1 MQKNAKILKNAA
13 YPVAVIA
20 IVLVIWYFAAIA
32 ADSEFILPAPFST
45 LHRLAVVLGEQ
56 RFWSAFGATLAR
68 SVFAFAV
75 SLAGAL
81 VLAFISY
88 FFKPLGRFLSPLVS
102 VLRALP
108 TMAVVLL
115 LVIWA
120 GGRKAPV
127 IVALMVLLPTLY
139 AAIAEALDN
148 VDRDVLDM
156 AKIDGASRFTLTFRF
171 CMPLIAP
178 LASRSVAAAVSLGVK
193 LTVAAEV
200 LASTTNSIGML
211 MQLSR
216 IYFEVADL
224 IALTVITVAAA
235 LILEK
240 IVYSL
245 LSLSYKNWK

>member
-1 MQKNAKILKNAA
+1 MQKSAKILKNAA
-13 YPVAVIA
+13 YPVAIVA

-32 ADSEFILPAPFST
+32 ADSEFILPAPFAT
-45 LHRLAVVLGEQ
+45 LDRLVKVLGEN
-56 RFWSAFGATLAR
+56 RFWSAFGSTVAR
-68 SVFAFAV
+68 AVFAFFV

-81 VLAFISY
+81 VLALVSH
-88 FFKPLGRFLSPLVS
+88 FFKPLGKLLSPLVA

-120 GGRKAPV
+120 GAKKAPV
-127 IVALMVLLPTLY
+127 IVTLMVLLPTMY

-148 VDRDVLDM
+148 LDRDVLDM
-156 AKIDGASRFTLTFRF
+156 AKIDGASKFTLAFRF
-171 CMPLIAP
+171 CLPLAAP
-178 LASRSVAAAVSLGVK
+178 LASRSVAACVSLGVK

-200 LASTTNSIGML
+200 LASTAGSIGML

-224 IALTVITVAAA
+224 IALTVLTVAAA

-240 IVYSL
+240 LVYSL
-245 LSLSYKNWK
+245 LSLTFRSWK